1 MQDEIRVSR
10 NGREV
15 AIRNLNHP
23 ERSDLKWRCT
33 NGSYKTD
40 ADVAAWI
47 PLNRMTEIHLVKTGE
62 YEDAQTIAAFPSVE
76 DASSY
81 IEARKEF
88 AAEKADIGET
98 TYFYPHGSRG

>member
-10 NGREV
+10 NGKEV

-40 ADVAAWI
+40 RDVEAWI
-47 PLNRMTEIHLVKTGE
+47 PLNRMIEIHLVKTGE
-62 YEDAQTIAAFPSVE
+62 YEDAQTIAAFPSE
-76 DASSY
+76 ESANGY

-88 AAEKADIGET
+88 AAEKADIAEM
-98 TYFYPHGSRG
+98 TYFYPHGSRD